1 MNICPIDAPFG
12 AEVTGVDLR
21 QPLVDDARAAIND
34 AFVENGVLVFRDQI
48 FAGPDQFLA
57 AATNLGDPMPPV
69 VATYRLPGYEEIE
82 ELTNSA
88 IDKRTG
94 EKTPLYRGG
103 SWHTDH
109 SNLACPPKATT
120 LYAIELP
127 PSGGGNTEFTN
138 MAMAYSALDNS
149 MKEIL
154 RGRRAFQAYLSR
166 RAPRKLLARSEAEK
180 KGSEGVWQPLV
191 RQHPETGRAALYLNP
206 MRCDAVEGMSEAEG
220 DALLDALYRHCDRPD
235 FQYSHRWSKG
245 DMLIWDNRSCL
256 HQATP
261 VSVAGERRYMH
272 RIMLQGDKPIMA
284 D

>member
-1 MNICPIDAPFG
+1 MDIGPIGAPFG
-12 AEVTGVDLR
+12 AEVTGIDLS
-21 QPLVDDARAAIND
+21 QPLLDDARAAIND
-34 AFVENGVLVFRDQI
+34 AFVENGVLVFRDQN
-48 FAGPDQFLA
+48 FASPDQFLA
-57 AATNLGDPMPPV
+57 AASNLGNPMPPV
-69 VATYRLPGYEEIE
+69 VATFRLAGYDAIE

-88 IDKRTG
+88 TDKRTG
-94 EKTPLYRGG
+94 EKTLLYRGG

-138 MAMAYSALDNS
+138 MMMAYGALDNA
-149 MKEIL
+149 MKDKL
-154 RGRRAFQAYLSR
+154 RARRAFQAYLSR
-166 RAPRKLLARSEAEK
+166 RAPRKLLARSDAEK
-180 KGSEGVWQPLV
+180 KVSEGVWQPMV

-206 MRCDAVEGMSEAEG
+206 MRCDAVEGLGEAEG
-220 DALLDALYRHCDRPD
+220 DALLEVLYRHCDRPE

-261 VSVAGERRYMH
+261 VSVASERRYMH
-272 RIMLQGDKPIMA
+272 RIMLKGDKPIMA
-284 D
+284 A